1 MNNQEFLEYIL
12 EKLENLDG
20 FSSGKMFGG
29 YVLRR
34 YSLPI
39 ALIFQN
45 EIFLKADAEN
55 KSFYQDAGAEV
66 FYYHKG
72 GKRIEISNYKVPAEI
87 LEDDKLFE
95 KWIMTAYEAA
105 KRIEMKKF
113 KYQL

>member
-1 MNNQEFLEYIL
+1 MNNQEFLEYIF

-20 FSSGKMFGG
+20 FSSRKMFGG
-29 YVLRR
+29 HVLRR

-45 EIFLKADAEN
+45 EIFLKADDVN
-55 KSFYQDAGAEV
+55 KSFYQDAGAEK
-66 FYYHKG
+66 FYYHKA
-72 GKRIEISNYKVPAEI
+72 GKKIEISNYKVPAEI
-87 LEDDKLFE
+87 LEDDTLFE